1 MKNKNK
7 INKYPIFYQGEK
19 YEVRI
24 KIYQDEDAWG
34 GTYEE
39 RVINIYKIKEYKLF
53 FNKIF
58 RRKKVFT
65 TNINKVPI
73 IKKGI
78 IKYDNG
84 IIKQEIIG
92 VEPDQNSDEYY
103 IQLFKNAFKLYIDK
117 LNEKIKEEEE
127 EEENRKLAALKQWNG
142 VIK

>member
-58 RRKKVFT
+58 RRNKVFKV
-65 TNINKVPI
+65 NIKKVPI
-73 IKKGI
+73 VKNLIIKDKKGNVI
-78 IKYDNG
+78 QKITS
-84 IIKQEIIG
+84 I
-92 VEPDQNSDEYY
+92 EPYQNSDEYY

-127 EEENRKLAALKQWNG
+127 ENRKLAALKQWDG
-142 VIK
+142 IIE

>member
-58 RRKKVFT
+58 RRKKVFKV
-65 TNINKVPI
+65 NIKKVPI
-73 IKKGI
+73 VNNLIIKDKKGNVI
-78 IKYDNG
+78 QKITS
-84 IIKQEIIG
+84 I
-92 VEPDQNSDEYY
+92 EPYQNSDEYY

-127 EEENRKLAALKQWNG
+127 ENRKLAALKQWDG
-142 VIK
+142 IIE

>member
-58 RRKKVFT
+58 RRKKVFKV
-65 TNINKVPI
+65 NIKKVPI
-73 IKKGI
+73 VNNLIIKDKKGNVI
-78 IKYDNG
+78 QKITS
-84 IIKQEIIG
+84 I
-92 VEPDQNSDEYY
+92 EPYQNSDEYY

-117 LNEKIKEEEE
+117 LNEKIKEEE
-127 EEENRKLAALKQWNG
+127 NRKLAALKQWDG
-142 VIK
+142 IIE

>member
-58 RRKKVFT
+58 RRKKVFKV
-65 TNINKVPI
+65 NIKKVPI
-73 IKKGI
+73 VNNLIIKDKKGNVI
-78 IKYDNG
+78 QKITSIETY
-84 IIKQEIIG
+84 
-92 VEPDQNSDEYY
+92 QNSDEYY

-127 EEENRKLAALKQWNG
+127 ENRKLAALKQWDG
-142 VIK
+142 IIE

>member
-39 RVINIYKIKEYKLF
+39 RVINIYKVKEYKLF
-53 FNKIF
+53 FYKIF
-58 RRKKVFT
+58 RRKKIFA
-65 TNINKVPI
+65 TNIDKVPI

-78 IKYDNG
+78 IKYNNG
-84 IIKQEIIG
+84 IIKREIIG
-92 VEPDQNSDEYY
+92 VEPDQNSDNYY
-103 IQLFKNAFKLYIDK
+103 VELFKNAFQLYIDK
-117 LNEKIKEEEE
+117 LNKEAQEQKK
-127 EEENRKLAALKQWNG
+127 ENRKLAALENWNG

>member
-58 RRKKVFT
+58 RRNKVFKV
-65 TNINKVPI
+65 NIKKVPI
-73 IKKGI
+73 VNNLIIKDKKGNVI
-78 IKYDNG
+78 QKITS
-84 IIKQEIIG
+84 I
-92 VEPDQNSDEYY
+92 EPYQNSDEYY

-127 EEENRKLAALKQWNG
+127 ENRKLAALKQWDG
-142 VIK
+142 IIE